1 MAVSKQ
7 ESSIFH
13 IIFIEGI
20 KSFWLPGIFAAN
32 IFLTGFL
39 LPTESLEAGYTLH
52 HWDFVIA
59 ISGALLLLAFRP
71 LLKDPKPFLIAAIFL
86 VSGLGGAYMPYIWA
100 EAVLPHG
107 IPDSMA
113 DKWAYGFVGPVA
125 QIVVLA
131 LAIGSV
137 RYWRKISN
145 AVAESRAALN
155 ILRRDLQEQIE
166 NERKSIVDLILA
178 TVKPALLKVESAMNS
193 GADREE
199 ISANINV
206 VIAEVVRP
214 LSHQLDA
221 SASKATY
228 EINRRLIK
236 RGFRKQRIRQSFK
249 SEIPVRFAVNAPL
262 SIFAYINFNVTT
274 LAYIYGF
281 KNAAI
286 VSVPFLI
293 STTAIFL
300 VLSKLAAQRTASV
313 GKTIL
318 LNCGIS
324 LLQTLAFSYSIHL
337 LGPAGM
343 GAEEAPFA
351 LTTFLFTLLP
361 SLLGIILL
369 NLRANLEKESEITSE
384 IAKNISIIK
393 RQLWSLH
400 KKFAREIHGGLQS
413 QLQILALKFE
423 REDLNHAQ
431 VVEEFNSEIKRA
443 LTLDTTRHEV
453 QNLEASL
460 QELKEFWDGIV
471 TIKTSLGDGVTKAVE
486 GDILV
491 VQCLYE
497 VIREAV
503 NNAVKHSGADQISIL
518 LRMEAPSSVF
528 LEVLNHVNK
537 EIPHSRNGNLGTA
550 IYKELSHSWKLDISR
565 DVVSLKA
572 EFILKN

>member
-1 MAVSKQ
+1 MAASKQ

-13 IIFIEGI
+13 TIFIEGI
-20 KSFWLPGIFAAN
+20 TSFWLPALFAAN

-39 LPTESLEAGYTLH
+39 LPAEEFEAGYTFH

-71 LLKDPKPFLIAAIFL
+71 LLKAPKPFLIAATFL
-86 VSGLGGAYMPYIWA
+86 VSGLGAAYVPYLWA
-100 EAVLPHG
+100 ELVLPHG
-107 IPDSMA
+107 IPDSMS

-125 QIVVLA
+125 QMVVLA

-145 AVAESRAALN
+145 TVAESRAALN

-199 ISANINV
+199 ISESINL
-206 VIAEVVRP
+206 VIADVVRP
-214 LSHQLDA
+214 LSHQLDSNA
-221 SASKATY
+221 SEATY

-236 RGFRKQRIRQSFK
+236 RGFRRERIRKGFK
-249 SEIPVRFAVNAPL
+249 AIIPIRFAVNVPL
-262 SIFAYINFNVTT
+262 SLFAYINFNVTT

-300 VLSKLAAQRTASV
+300 VLSKFAAQRTTSV

-324 LLQTLAFSYSIHL
+324 LLQALSFSYSIHL
-337 LGPAGM
+337 LGPADM

-423 REDLNHAQ
+423 RGDSSQTEL
-431 VVEEFNSEIKRA
+431 VEEFNSEIKRA
-443 LTLDTTRHEV
+443 LTLDTTRHEA
-453 QNLEASL
+453 QNLQASL
-460 QELKEFWDGIV
+460 EELAEFWDGIV
-471 TIKTSLGDGVTKAVE
+471 TINTSLGDDVTKAIE
-486 GDILV
+486 GDILIG
-491 VQCLYE
+491 QCLYE

-503 NNAVKHSGADQISIL
+503 NNAVKHSGANQISIL

-528 LEVLNHVNK
+528 LEVLNNVNK

-550 IYKELSHSWKLDISR
+550 IYKELSHSWKLDISK
-565 DVVSLKA
+565 DAVSLKA
-572 EFILKN
+572 EFILKK